1 MTTEEKKSL
10 AIDLL
15 RQKAEEVGR
24 VPYKD
29 DFDEPTRS
37 RIKAFLGP
45 WPRALEAAGLK
56 EPRMV
61 PEKSKKRKKAATK
74 SKKQAISAHQKL
86 EWCKAKRE
94 DEKASLSDNTKLKG
108 DYCNEQEIFKHLTC
122 HRNGIY
128 NDTADGICNRK
139 HLNGTRRT
147 QRTERRNLC

>member
-56 EPRMV
+56 EPR
-61 PEKSKKRKKAATK
+61 PIAPKSAKRKKSATK
-74 SKKQAISAHQKL
+74 SKMQAISAHQKL
-86 EWCKAKRE
+86 ERRRAKQE
-94 DEKASLSDNTKLKG
+94 GEKASLSDNTK
-108 DYCNEQEIFKHLTC
+108 
-122 HRNGIY
+122 
-128 NDTADGICNRK
+128 
-139 HLNGTRRT
+139 
-147 QRTERRNLC
+147 

>member
-24 VPYKD
+24 VPYKE
-29 DFDEPTRS
+29 DFDEATRS

-56 EPRMV
+56 EPR
-61 PEKSKKRKKAATK
+61 PIAPKSAKRKKSATK

-86 EWCKAKRE
+86 ERRRE
-94 DEKASLSDNTKLKG
+94 KQEGEKASTGNNTK
-108 DYCNEQEIFKHLTC
+108 
-122 HRNGIY
+122 
-128 NDTADGICNRK
+128 
-139 HLNGTRRT
+139 
-147 QRTERRNLC
+147 